1 ARLAAIIGAARGM
14 VLVDAPAL
22 DAGLA
27 GPVAA
32 EACGEALLVVR
43 AGRLPREAAAGARDA
58 LRAAGVAVAGVVLNA
73 HRDPVPR
80 WMRGWL
86 R

>member
-1 ARLAAIIGAARGM
+1 VQARLALRP
-14 VLVDAPAL
+14 VLFRSPRH
-22 DAGLA
+22 
-27 GPVAA
+27 
-32 EACGEALLVVR
+32 R
-43 AGRLPREAAAGARDA
+43 AGRLPRDAAAAARDR

-80 WMRGWL
+80 WLRGWL